1 MTVFGSGDLTSAD
14 RSAKD
19 SLRRANQAAQQ
30 AEAARAKRENASK
43 ASR

>member
-1 MTVFGSGDLTSAD
+1 MFGSGDLTAAD

-30 AEAARAKRENASK
+30 AEAAKTKRETAK